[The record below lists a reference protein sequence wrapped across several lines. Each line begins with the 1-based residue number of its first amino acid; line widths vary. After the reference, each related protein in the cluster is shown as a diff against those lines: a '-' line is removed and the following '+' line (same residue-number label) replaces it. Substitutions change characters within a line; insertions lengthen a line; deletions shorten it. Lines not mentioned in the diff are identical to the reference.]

1 MTSRFL
7 TIICLLAVAT
17 RLLAQP
23 VPQKL
28 DEYLRSANQF
38 DHFNGV
44 ALVAQRGTVLLHKA
58 YGLSN
63 VAARTPNDAA
73 TRFPILS
80 ITKTVTATLILLLQ
94 EQGKLSVQDKLTA
107 HLPDFPKGDSITIYH
122 LLTHTSGLFDYMSLI
137 DEEDSTIVCHPVAK
151 QQVLDLIVSKPLAF
165 KPGSTFAYCN
175 SGYFLL
181 GLVIEKLTGKPYEQ
195 AVRNLIFGPLGMTN
209 SGFDYLHLPDSV
221 RAQGYDT
228 LTATYQSAYP
238 HFDSTVAYSAG
249 SMYSTVSDLY
259 KWGRAVSNR
268 QILSPDSWKQALTP
282 RLNEYGYG
290 WMTGKY
296 LGKRHIGHTGGY
308 PGFKSSFVY
317 YPSDDITIILLEN
330 TGNYGTSQVPTV
342 LALTAIALKKP
353 YSKWIQR
360 TAISVDEAILQRY
373 VGPYRVDP
381 KIAPDRVVSVSLENG
396 NLFVQAPDE
405 PKIELF
411 AETKTRFFLKAF
423 NEQWA
428 FQPDRK
434 GRIRQAIVHVNGTD
448 ITVKRIPSPKQIP
461 KTGSETP

>member
-165 KPGSTFAYCN
+165 KPGSTFAY
-175 SGYFLL
+175 
-181 GLVIEKLTGKPYEQ
+181 
-195 AVRNLIFGPLGMTN
+195 
-209 SGFDYLHLPDSV
+209 
-221 RAQGYDT
+221 
-228 LTATYQSAYP
+228 
-238 HFDSTVAYSAG
+238 
-249 SMYSTVSDLY
+249 
-259 KWGRAVSNR
+259 
-268 QILSPDSWKQALTP
+268 
-282 RLNEYGYG
+282 
-290 WMTGKY
+290 
-296 LGKRHIGHTGGY
+296 
-308 PGFKSSFVY
+308 
-317 YPSDDITIILLEN
+317 
-330 TGNYGTSQVPTV
+330 
-342 LALTAIALKKP
+342 
-353 YSKWIQR
+353 
-360 TAISVDEAILQRY
+360 
-373 VGPYRVDP
+373 
-381 KIAPDRVVSVSLENG
+381 
-396 NLFVQAPDE
+396 
-405 PKIELF
+405 
-411 AETKTRFFLKAF
+411 
-423 NEQWA
+423 
-428 FQPDRK
+428 
-434 GRIRQAIVHVNGTD
+434 
-448 ITVKRIPSPKQIP
+448 
-461 KTGSETP
+461 